1 MPYQASRNVLSQRD
15 YRALYRDLEVLLL
28 LKRHV
33 NTAAGL
39 GFLLF
44 VTFQLAYGPSFRA
57 HVNLS

>member
-33 NTAAGL
+33 NTATGL
-39 GFLLF
+39 GFF
-44 VTFQLAYGPSFRA
+44 AFRYFSVSLRSQFSGA
-57 HVNLS
+57 R